1 MTLDAAVGA
10 FVHHLAAERGLSENT
25 VRSYRSDLLDLADF
39 AAERAAASATIS
51 DLDLALLRDWMWAA
65 AERGMARSSIARRA
79 AAARALGAWLADTGQ
94 LAADPAARL
103 KSPKAD
109 KHLPRVLT
117 AAQITHLF
125 DSLTILANTGDAT
138 ARRDLAIVELLYGSA
153 LRVSEVVGL
162 DIGSMDLGRQTVR
175 VIGKGSKERVVPFGV
190 PARRAVVA
198 YLEVRP
204 QPTSALFLNSR
215 GARVGTRT
223 VYELVARLLNEL
235 PGSGPAGP
243 HALRHTA
250 ATHLLDGGA
259 DLRAV
264 QELLGHASLGTTQIY
279 THVSTERLKQS
290 YALAHPRA

>member
-1 MTLDAAVGA
+1 MTLEAAVGA

-25 VRSYRSDLLDLADF
+25 VRSYRSDLLDLAGF
-39 AAERAAASATIS
+39 ASERAAARATIN
-51 DLDLALLRDWMWAA
+51 DLDLAILRDWMWAA

-94 LAADPAARL
+94 LPADPAARL

-125 DSLTILANTGDAT
+125 DSLTILANTGDVT

-162 DIGSMDLGRQTVR
+162 DIGSVDLGRQTVR
-175 VIGKGSKERVVPFGV
+175 VVGKGSKERVVPFGA

-198 YLEVRP
+198 YLDVR
-204 QPTSALFLNSR
+204 QQSTSALFLNSR
-215 GARVGTRT
+215 GARIGTRT

>member
-39 AAERAAASATIS
+39 AAQRAAASATIS

-125 DSLTILANTGDAT
+125 DSLTILATTGDAT

>member
-1 MTLDAAVGA
+1 MTLEAAVGA

-25 VRSYRSDLLDLADF
+25 VRSYRSDLLDLAAF
-39 AAERAAASATIS
+39 ASERAAARATIN
-51 DLDLALLRDWMWAA
+51 DLDLAILRDWMWAA

-94 LAADPAARL
+94 LPADPAARL

-125 DSLTILANTGDAT
+125 DSLTILANTGDVT

-162 DIGSMDLGRQTVR
+162 DIGSVDLGRQTVR
-175 VIGKGSKERVVPFGV
+175 VVGKGSKERVVPFGA

-198 YLEVRP
+198 YLDVR
-204 QPTSALFLNSR
+204 QQSTSALFLNSR
-215 GARVGTRT
+215 GARIGTRT

>member
-39 AAERAAASATIS
+39 AAQRAAASATIR

-125 DSLTILANTGDAT
+125 DSLTILATTGDAT

>member
-1 MTLDAAVGA
+1 MTIESLVGA
-10 FVHHLAAERGLSENT
+10 FTRHLDAERGFSQNT
-25 VRSYRSDLLDLADF
+25 VRSYRSDLLDLAEF
-39 AAERAAASATIS
+39 AAERSVTEAAAV
-51 DLDLALLRDWMWAA
+51 DLALLRDWMWAA
-65 AERGMARSSIARRA
+65 AERGMARTSLARRA
-79 AAARALGAWLADTGQ
+79 AAARSFGAWLALTG
-94 LAADPAARL
+94 AVTADPASRL

-109 KHLPRVLT
+109 SHLPRVLT
-117 AAQITHLF
+117 AEQIRDLF
-125 DSLTILANTGDAT
+125 DHLTTLADTGDVI

-162 DIGSMDLGRQTVR
+162 DIGSVDLGRQTVR
-175 VIGKGSKERVVPFGV
+175 VLGKGSKQRVVPFGA
-190 PARRAVVA
+190 PARRAVAA

-204 QPTSALFLNSR
+204 GGPVALFLNTR

-223 VYELVARLLNEL
+223 VYELVARLLNDL
-235 PGSGPAGP
+235 PGTGPSGP